1 MQLAAIFDLTIW
13 HLTHTNS
20 VSLQLSMQKG
30 MQQASP
36 PVRTNKTR
44 HQTMV
49 MQPIVFLGMFPVSF
63 PQVGQGEPDPELPLF
78 PKLMIIGP

>member
-1 MQLAAIFDLTIW
+1 MQLAAIFDLTVW

-30 MQQASP
+30 MQEASA

-49 MQPIVFLGMFPVSF
+49 TLPTTFLGMFPVFF
-63 PQVGQGEPDPELPLF
+63 PQAGQGEPSPEWSLF
-78 PKLMIIGP
+78 PM